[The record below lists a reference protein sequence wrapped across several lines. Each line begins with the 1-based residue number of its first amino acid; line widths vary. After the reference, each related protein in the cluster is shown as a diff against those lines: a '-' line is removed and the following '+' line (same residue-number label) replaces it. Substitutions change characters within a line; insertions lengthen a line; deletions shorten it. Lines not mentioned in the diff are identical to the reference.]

1 MKTRNIIISTFLT
14 LSLVL
19 GSCSDFLDIK
29 PEDVLLKEEALNTEE
44 DVRML
49 LNSTYT
55 VLFSGNFLGGRAQII
70 SELLTNNI
78 LGSELDGDWFVIYN
92 RATSIFEGI
101 VGGIYGEPYITIYR
115 ANNVLE
121 NLDLVEDENSRNII
135 EGEARFIR
143 ALAHFETVRLFAQ
156 PYGYTPDNSHLG
168 IPIKTQSAPEA
179 GYRATVN
186 DVYEFLIEELENAE
200 DLLPDNTDSEYDP
213 HGAYPTKWA
222 AKALLA
228 RVYFQM
234 NDFSNAFL
242 YANDVIE
249 NGPVEFSNDLD
260 DYEIDG
266 EDENVSLPKE
276 FMDKYSQMGSNEAV
290 FKSVT
295 ITTNQDGETIYVNRG
310 GEFSGIMRSDNN
322 VPFIK
327 MTQNAF
333 TYGTSDP
340 ADLRSIAW
348 YKEMD
353 GFKVSSKFNGSDY
366 LSVPVITITELK
378 LIRAESAAE
387 EGSNM
392 TVAQNDIQHI
402 FDRAY
407 GEGNRVAPTTANAII
422 QESRKQRRLEFV
434 FEGHLGQD
442 LKRIGALGR
451 EDIIIR
457 DAPWDCPGAVL
468 QFPQAEIANNPD
480 FTPNP
485 EGGC

>member
-1 MKTRNIIISTFLT
+1 MRTKNIFISIFLT
-14 LSLVL
+14 ISLIL
-19 GSCSDFLDIK
+19 GSCSEFLDIK
-29 PEDVLLKEEALNTEE
+29 PEGVLLKEDALNTQE

-55 VLFSGNFLGGRAQII
+55 VLFSGSFLGGRVQIV

-92 RATSIFEGI
+92 RASSVFEGI
-101 VGGIYGEPYITIYR
+101 IGGLYSEPYIAIYR

-121 NLDLVEDENSRNII
+121 NLDLVENQNDRDRM
-135 EGEARFIR
+135 EGEARFVR
-143 ALAHFETVRLFAQ
+143 ALAHFETLRLFAQ

-168 IPIKTQSAPEA
+168 IPIKIKSKPE
-179 GYRATVN
+179 GSVRETVN
-186 DVYEFLIEELENAE
+186 DSYQFIISELEDAAE
-200 DLLPDNTDSEYDP
+200 MLPEEADSEYDT

-234 NDFSNAFL
+234 NDFENAFN

-249 NGPVEFSNDLD
+249 NGHYEFSSVTDEYEVD
-260 DYEIDG
+260 DET
-266 EDENVSLPKE
+266 VTLPIE
-276 FMDKYSQMGSNEAV
+276 FMDRYSKMGSNEAV
-290 FKSVT
+290 FRSVT
-295 ITTNQDGETIYVNRG
+295 ITVNQAGETIHVNRG
-310 GEFSGIMRSDNN
+310 GEFSGNMRSDIA

-327 MTQNAF
+327 MTQNAYL
-333 TYGTSDP
+333 TGTSDP
-340 ADLRSIAW
+340 IDLRAIAW
-348 YKEMD
+348 YGKKE
-353 GFKVSSKFNGSDY
+353 GFNVSKKFNDTDQ
-366 LSVPVITITELK
+366 LSVPIITITELK

-387 EGSNM
+387 NNREINI
-392 TVAQNDIQHI
+392 AIQDIQDI

-407 GEGNRVAPTTANAII
+407 GPGNRIAPTTANALVNEARN
-422 QESRKQRRLEFV
+422 QRKLEFI

-451 EDIIIR
+451 EEVIIR
-457 DAPWDCPGAVL
+457 GAPWDCPGSVL
-468 QFPQAEIANNPD
+468 QFPQSEIANNPG
-480 FTPNP
+480 FTANP